1 MSDGLRTRRLVVG
14 VLSWVVF
21 TLGWWVAVR
30 PGVAGAA
37 AGAAV
42 LLLSALAALAVT
54 LWWQRHNRSVY
65 RRRGARRGTRPELPA
80 WAQDRSGRPLHFE
93 AGVETA
99 SEVVIGLRADAKTY
113 RSAS

>member
-1 MSDGLRTRRLVVG
+1 MKDGLPARRLVVG
-14 VLSWVVF
+14 VLSWAVF
-21 TLGWWVAVR
+21 ALGWAVAVR

-37 AGAAV
+37 AGAGL
-42 LLLSALAALAVT
+42 LLLSAFAALAVT
-54 LWWQRHNRSVY
+54 LWWQRHNRSIY
-65 RRRGARRGTRPELPA
+65 RRRGARRSSRPELPA

-99 SEVVIGLRADAKTY
+99 SEVVIGIRADAKTY